1 MQAARQ
7 ATAPAAIRHTAPSAG
22 PMLHLLVHNVGHHDV
37 YLIAEVDGSPQL
49 RRPRGGGLR
58 ALGERLAPL
67 VGDAAYAAPACL
79 RLAAPLVDAGA
90 GDRAPVSLLH
100 MPLLGAALDAVEG
113 HLHPTDRLLVL
124 LLTAGKPRENNSP
137 EALSATL
144 RRMCAA
150 RWSAAGL
157 DGRAELRHVHLPDA
171 FALDPSALYERV
183 QRPIEAEA
191 VAIAKEHAGAWR
203 QHLRV
208 TLSASTGTAA
218 MLAGLVTALHRW
230 QPQILT
236 VPNARQEPALDDQG
250 RPVPFGCRT
259 TLMHD
264 VGASVPLKA
273 AQLDAVGQAAL
284 EALRQWVG
292 EYTALRPV
300 RAREAKGEAAF
311 WFRKGQKEV
320 LAAIITREPDGS
332 LRAHRGVNLEVSLP
346 TGSLC
351 AERNAIGSAFVARPT
366 LHRSEIEAV
375 AIVGLD
381 GQDRL
386 GPCGACQEWL
396 RKVSEVNPGLQILT
410 FDGPGLT
417 QVYHQPLSPG

>member
-1 MQAARQ
+1 
-7 ATAPAAIRHTAPSAG
+7 
-22 PMLHLLVHNVGHHDV
+22 MLHLLVHNVGHHDV
-37 YLIAEVDGSPQL
+37 YLIADADGAPQI

-58 ALGERLAPL
+58 ALGERLAPQ
-67 VGDAAYAAPACL
+67 VGDATYAAPACL
-79 RLAAPLVDAGA
+79 RLAAPLLRPDGESDDGGA
-90 GDRAPVSLLH
+90 ITLLH
-100 MPLLGAALDAVEG
+100 MPLLGAALDAVEAQ
-113 HLHPTDRLLVL
+113 LQPPDRLLVL

-150 RWSAAGL
+150 RWATLGL
-157 DGRAELRHVHLPDA
+157 DARAELRHVHLPDA

-191 VAIAKEHAGAWR
+191 VAIAKEHAGLWHK
-203 QHLRV
+203 HLRV

-236 VPNARQEPALDDQG
+236 VPNARQEPALDAQG

-259 TLMHD
+259 THMHD
-264 VGASVPLKA
+264 VGASVPLKVD
-273 AQLDAVGQAAL
+273 QLDDVGKAAL
-284 EALRQWVG
+284 QALRAWVVD
-292 EYTALRPV
+292 YTAQRPL

-366 LHRSEIEAV
+366 LNRADIEAV

-410 FDGPGLT
+410 FDGPALT
-417 QVYHQPLSPG
+417 QVYHQPLSPS